1 MHQVNVEEAVT
12 QLPALI
18 HAAVTGEEVVITE
31 NNQPVVRLVP
41 LATERP
47 QPRFGSARGLI
58 EMSDD
63 FDAPL
68 DEFADY
74 LK

>member
-18 HAAVTGEEVVITE
+18 QAAVSGEEVVITE
-31 NNQPVVRLVP
+31 NNRPVVKLVP

-58 EMSDD
+58 EMRDD

-74 LK
+74 MK